1 MTRSRSTAQA
11 DKPRWLA
18 LLEQA
23 EASVAAG
30 RSRKARPLV
39 VKSLELRPGQPAAW
53 RLLSDLEMAAGDLQ
67 AALAARAKFGDS
79 KDAQQVT
86 HVRSLLGGKKF
97 AEAVAA
103 LDGLLAKDPTD
114 GLALAMRGAA
124 LVDLGRFDE
133 AVQTYERIVAR
144 FPDQTHALIV
154 YSSFLRALGETD
166 GVVKALRACVAVD
179 PACADA
185 WLRLADIKNH
195 HLTKADR
202 TTLEG
207 VLKSTSLPPE
217 GRARLLFAL
226 AKAREDAGE
235 IEAAFAAY
243 AEGNAIE
250 RDLRRFQPDETTAY
264 VRRNKAVFTPDF
276 YAARAGWGAN
286 WNDPIFVVGMPRSG
300 SSLVEQIIASH
311 PSVEGAGELPD
322 LVNIAATIAGYPK
335 GVAALD
341 RVACQRLGDEYLR
354 RTKWRRNLGR
364 PHFVDKRPQNFQHLG
379 LIRLAL
385 PNAKVIDMRRNP
397 LDNGVSIFRQ
407 HFAAGF
413 NSAFDLGHIGRFYA
427 DYVDL
432 MAHFETVQAGAV
444 HRLIYEDLVADTE
457 GEVRRLLAYLG
468 LPFDP
473 ACLAFFDNRRA
484 IDTPSAEQVRQP
496 VYDRS
501 IGVWRRFEPWIGP
514 LKNAL
519 GPALESWR
527 GDLHKSP

>member
-1 MTRSRSTAQA
+1 MSPPRPLAQA

-18 LLEQA
+18 LLDQA
-23 EASVAAG
+23 EANFAAG
-30 RSRKARPLV
+30 RSRMAGPQLA
-39 VKSLELRPGQPAAW
+39 KSLELKADQPAAW
-53 RLLSDLEMAAGDLQ
+53 RLLSDLHMASGDLQ
-67 AALAARAKFGDS
+67 AALAARAKTGDAEDVQ
-79 KDAQQVT
+79 KIA
-86 HVRSLLGGKKF
+86 HVRALLSAMKF
-97 AEAVAA
+97 AEAVST
-103 LDGLLAKDPTD
+103 LDALLARDPVD

-124 LVDLGRFDE
+124 LSDLGRFDQ
-133 AVQTYERIVAR
+133 AARTYEPVVAR

-154 YSSFLRALGETD
+154 YSSFLRATGDTE
-166 GVVKALRACVAVD
+166 GVVRALRACVAVD
-179 PACADA
+179 PDCADA
-185 WLRLADIKNH
+185 WLRLADIKSH
-195 HLTKADR
+195 HLTSADR
-202 TTLEG
+202 VTLEN
-207 VLKSTSLPPE
+207 VLKSTGLPPE

-235 IEAAFAAY
+235 TEAAFAAY
-243 AEGNAIE
+243 ADGNAIE
-250 RDLRRFQPDETTAY
+250 RDLRGYRADETTAF
-264 VRRNKAVFTPDF
+264 VRGTKAVFTGEF
-276 YAARAGWGAN
+276 YAARAGWGSI

-311 PSVEGAGELPD
+311 PAVEGAGELPD
-322 LVNIAATIAGYPK
+322 LVNIAAAIASYPE

-341 RVACQRLGDEYLR
+341 RVACKALGDEYLR
-354 RTKWRRNLGR
+354 RTKWRRHSGR

-379 LIRLAL
+379 FIRLAL
-385 PNAKVIDMRRNP
+385 PNARIVDVRRNP

-432 MAHFETVQAGAV
+432 MAHFDAVQPGAV

-457 GEVRRLLAYLG
+457 GEVRRLLAYLR

-473 ACLAFFDNRRA
+473 ACLSFFENRRA

-501 IGVWRRFEPWIGP
+501 IGVWRRFEPWVGP
-514 LKNAL
+514 LKDAL
-519 GPALESWR
+519 GPALETWR
-527 GDLHKSP
+527 GVPP

>member
-1 MTRSRSTAQA
+1 MSPPRPIAQA
-11 DKPRWLA
+11 DRPRWLA
-18 LLEQA
+18 LWEEAQA
-23 EASVAAG
+23 NIADG
-30 RSRKARPLV
+30 RSRKAGPLL
-39 VKSLELRPGQPAAW
+39 VKSLQLKADQPAAW
-53 RLLSDLEMAAGDLQ
+53 RLLSDLHMAAGDLQ
-67 AALAARAKFGDS
+67 AALAARAKAGDS
-79 KDAQQVT
+79 EGVQNIAR
-86 HVRSLLGGKKF
+86 VRSLLGANKF
-97 AEAVAA
+97 AEAVTELDVMLARDPI
-103 LDGLLAKDPTD
+103 DGLV
-114 GLALAMRGAA
+114 LAMRGAA
-124 LVDLGRFDE
+124 LSDLGRFDE
-133 AVQTYERIVAR
+133 AARTYERIVTR

-154 YSSFLRALGETD
+154 CSSFLRATGDTE

-195 HLTKADR
+195 HLAKADR
-202 TTLEG
+202 TTLED
-207 VLKSTSLPPE
+207 VLKSTNLPPE

-235 IEAAFAAY
+235 TEAAFAAY
-243 AEGNAIE
+243 ADGNAIE
-250 RDLRRFQPDETTAY
+250 RDLRRFQPNETTAY
-264 VRRNKAVFTPDF
+264 VRRSKAVFTREF
-276 YAARAGWGAN
+276 YAARAGWGSI

-311 PSVEGAGELPD
+311 PAAEGAGELPD
-322 LVNIAATIAGYPK
+322 LVNIVATLADYPE

-341 RVACQRLGDEYLR
+341 RATCKTLGDDYLR
-354 RTKWRRNLGR
+354 RTKWRRLLGR
-364 PHFVDKRPQNFQHLG
+364 LHFVDKRPQNFQHLG
-379 LIRLAL
+379 FIRLAL
-385 PNAKVIDMRRNP
+385 PNARIVDVRRNP

-432 MAHFETVQAGAV
+432 MGHFDTVQPGAV

-457 GEVRRLLAYLG
+457 GEVRRLLTYLG

-473 ACLAFFDNRRA
+473 ACLAFFENRRA

-514 LKNAL
+514 LKDAL
-519 GPALESWR
+519 GPALETWR
-527 GDLHKSP
+527 GAPP